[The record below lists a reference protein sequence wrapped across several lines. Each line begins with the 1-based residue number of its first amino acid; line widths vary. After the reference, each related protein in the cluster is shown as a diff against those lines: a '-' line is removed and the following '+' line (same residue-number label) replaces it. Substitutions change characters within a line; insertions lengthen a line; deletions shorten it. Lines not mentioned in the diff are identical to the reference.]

1 MQPTGHEHH
10 IPVLTLP
17 VRQVMRRDFVTVP
30 PTESLADAYQ
40 LMRFARLRHLLVEE
54 HGYLVGI
61 LSYRDLQDI
70 LVSPATHRPAKAS
83 SDDPVTRAM
92 RAKPYAIT
100 PDTRLCDA
108 ATRLCSLRLGCL
120 PVVER
125 TDVRPALV
133 GIVTEVDLLLAA
145 YQSS

>member
-1 MQPTGHEHH
+1 MP
-10 IPVLTLP
+10 ILTLP
-17 VRQVMRRDFVTVP
+17 VRRVMRRDFVTVP
-30 PTESLADAYQ
+30 PTETLADAYQ

-70 LVSPATHRPAKAS
+70 LVSQATNRPVEAS
-83 SDDPVTRAM
+83 PDDPVAKAM
-92 RAKPYAIT
+92 RSKPYAVT
-100 PDTRLCDA
+100 PDTHLCDA
-108 ATRLCSLRLGCL
+108 AARLCSLRLGCL

-133 GIVTEVDLLLAA
+133 GIIAEVDLLLAA
-145 YQSS
+145 YQSG